1 MTRWILTS
9 SLFIAAASGLAA
21 QETGKL
27 SEQPIVVLRS
37 QGWTAQA
44 MSDYVR
50 EINEDLNI
58 IDGDI
63 VNGILYSEST
73 QETLRE
79 TTTAHQSPVSGM
91 LVYMVQGLI
100 PSTEQ
105 IAYSEVVDHAE
116 FTKLVQA
123 RKKQSGDL
131 ATIEGSDDRYKTTM
145 TNSWREDVTDRE
157 NADVDLS
164 AVEPPENRVTVR
176 IGVDSTPGPIVQAQ
190 RIDDGTLIEENGR
203 KYREHSMTNVSYF
216 RYHDGLMF
224 ESQYSDLWNT
234 ALPSGDSLRA
244 GGNSGMNGEVTFYP
258 DRIPM
263 GFRHLA
269 WNALNGAA
277 SAELQQRDAEKDE
290 DYVLRRAPSDA
301 GLALVQAAI
310 FDTQQ
315 VSGWMRFATD
325 DEPIRG
331 ELKVEARKNSKLG
344 KSLGEFASANSRFAP
359 ILNDGA
365 AATFHVAVNLTD
377 DWKTV
382 GEAWSSFYGREVV
395 AGGEYD
401 TNDPEVAAGLKEI
414 ITSLGSIARHG
425 TLEGMIKT
433 GWTKESGAVIYG
445 GLQIDDNPNLLNAV
459 LTILKQGSTDDEVY
473 ELVNNGDLQM
483 LQISIPADA
492 MPEGIHLS
500 RLYITQSNSC
510 LWFAIGGENASEI
523 LTQSIARCQE
533 SGGRART
540 PLLTAI
546 VDLQRWL
553 AYPQD
558 DPTGLTRLPE
568 LGSQIMADVFNELAP
583 GLDGGSE
590 GSFVDSDLML
600 RAVSKGGTQD
610 LSVFIDADESGLL
623 LKGTVGSAIARAFAA
638 QALSVFFNTMNASE
652 LSPESNDAETAPA
665 ETP

>member
-1 MTRWILTS
+1 MTRWILI
-9 SLFIAAASGLAA
+9 LALYIAPADGIRA

-44 MSDYVR
+44 ISDYVR
-50 EINEDLNI
+50 GINEDLNI
-58 IDGDI
+58 SDRVTGM
-63 VNGILYSEST
+63 LYSEST

-91 LVYMVQGLI
+91 LVYMIQGLI

-176 IGVDSTPGPIVQAQ
+176 IGVDSNSGPIVQAQ

-203 KYREHSMTNVSYF
+203 KYREHSTTNVSYF

-290 DYVLRRAPSDA
+290 DYVVRRIPADA

-344 KSLGEFASANSRFAP
+344 KSLGDFASANSRFAP

-365 AATFHVAVNLTD
+365 AATVHVAINLTE
-377 DWKTV
+377 DWKKA

-395 AGGEYD
+395 SGGELD
-401 TNDPEVAAGLKEI
+401 PNDPEVTAALKDMF
-414 ITSLGSIARHG
+414 TSLGSIARHG

-523 LTQSIARCQE
+523 LTQSITRCQE

-553 AYPQD
+553 SYPQD

-568 LGSQIMADVFNELAP
+568 LGSQMMADLFNESIPAYAV
-583 GLDGGSE
+583 DGSG
-590 GSFVDSDLML
+590 VDRDLML
-600 RAVSKGGTQD
+600 RALSKGGTQD

-623 LKGTVGSAIARAFAA
+623 VKGTVGSAIARAFAA
-638 QALSVFFNTMNASE
+638 QALSMFDHTMKASE
-652 LSPESNDAETAPA
+652 LSPESGDVETAPTA
-665 ETP
+665 AP